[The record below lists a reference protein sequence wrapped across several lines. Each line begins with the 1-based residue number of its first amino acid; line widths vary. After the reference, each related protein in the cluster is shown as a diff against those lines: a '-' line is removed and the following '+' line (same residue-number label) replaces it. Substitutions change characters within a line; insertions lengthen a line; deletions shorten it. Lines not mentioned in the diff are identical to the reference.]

1 MYHYGYMVNDNQCGH
16 FNNIMITESFQE
28 YKGYIIR
35 LRAITGNGFTSDIIK
50 QKPNPTS
57 PNGMKNIYLRK
68 DAYWYIKPDV
78 LLNKAK
84 NYIDNFE
91 IKLIEKYN
99 KSK

>member
-1 MYHYGYMVNDNQCGH
+1 
-16 FNNIMITESFQE
+16 MITESFQE
-28 YKGYIIR
+28 YKGYTIR
-35 LRAITGNGFTSDIIK
+35 LRAVTNNGFTYDIIK

-57 PNGMKNIYLRK
+57 PNGVKNIYLRK
-68 DAYWYIKPDV
+68 VSYWYIKPEE

-91 IKLIEKYN
+91 DNLINKYN